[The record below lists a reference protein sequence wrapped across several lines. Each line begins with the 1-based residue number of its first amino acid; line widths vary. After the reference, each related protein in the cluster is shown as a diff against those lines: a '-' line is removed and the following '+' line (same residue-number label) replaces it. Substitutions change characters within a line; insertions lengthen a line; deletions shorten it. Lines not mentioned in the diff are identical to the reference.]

1 MDQKALKQLEKD
13 SDKEIAA
20 ISKHFDKSYDEALV
34 GEAKRA
40 IEQALLEMFG
50 TRKKAEVAK
59 AAIIESLQR
68 VIKTF
73 NDNLA
78 KEIHSMI
85 QDERTKLRTE
95 VTEEFKKMRGE
106 FMSELKNL

>member
-1 MDQKALKQLEKD
+1 MDQKALKELEKA

-20 ISKHFDKSYDEALV
+20 ISKHFDEALV

-59 AAIIESLQR
+59 AAIVENLQR
-68 VIKTF
+68 IIKTF
-73 NDNLA
+73 NDSLA

-85 QDERTKLRTE
+85 EGERTKLRAE
-95 VTEEFKKMRGE
+95 VNEEFKKMRGE
-106 FMSELKNL
+106 FMLELKNL